1 MCYELHMVLEV
12 ARYDSI
18 NLSNLQ
24 VIYPIIDSGKLGI
37 STKGPYNDYHINLDL
52 ELTDSYFE
60 TYFLK
65 DSGVFKTL
73 KEARQEHKRL
83 TDLLENG
90 KAKIVITGR
99 NEAKLEELVEEPDND
114 RALAHVFD

>member
-1 MCYELHMVLEV
+1 M
-12 ARYDSI
+12 
-18 NLSNLQ
+18 
-24 VIYPIIDSGKLGI
+24 
-37 STKGPYNDYHINLDL
+37 
-52 ELTDSYFE
+52 
-60 TYFLK
+60 
-65 DSGVFKTL
+65 FKTL